1 MPSISSQTRGFT
13 FIEVMVAMLIFVLAV
28 LAAVDISR
36 GSVRATRDAKEMS
49 VASWLVQNAMVE
61 LETKLEAEGVDK
73 GCEKKKEGRF
83 KPPYEAYNWTSYCNE
98 IEFNISEAAAKLAM
112 ANGEEEE
119 DTNEASNAVQKM
131 IIETSSDYI
140 KKAMRELH
148 TEVTWVRGKQ
158 KQSVS
163 LTTHFVKFDEPLV
176 IGGIPAVGGEGNK
189 TP

>member
-1 MPSISSQTRGFT
+1 
-13 FIEVMVAMLIFVLAV
+13 MVAMLIFVLAV

-73 GCEKKKEGRF
+73 GCEKKKEGKF
-83 KPPYEAYNWTSYCNE
+83 PAPYEGYSWANYCNE
-98 IEFNISEAAAKLAM
+98 IEFNISEAAAKLAQQKD
-112 ANGEEEE
+112 GEEEE
-119 DTNEASNAVQKM
+119 NKSEASNAIQKM

-148 TEVTWVRGKQ
+148 SEVTWMRGKQ

-163 LTTHFVKFDEPLV
+163 LTTHFVKMDEPLV
-176 IGGIPAVGGEGNK
+176 IGGVPAAGGAGSDTGGDARKN
-189 TP
+189 P